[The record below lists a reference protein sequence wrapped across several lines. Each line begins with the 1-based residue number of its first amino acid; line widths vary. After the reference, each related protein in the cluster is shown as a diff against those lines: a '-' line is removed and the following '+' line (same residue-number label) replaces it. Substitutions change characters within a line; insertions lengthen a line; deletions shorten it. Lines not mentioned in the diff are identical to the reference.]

1 MKIERADRFRIDRS
15 FKGVAATS
23 LSSAEINC
31 GFWIRLRYQLWWLFF
46 KPIEVCRLV
55 GKARIFTRFPVVILS
70 ATWKIAMK
78 RNVVFY
84 DSIRGTKWVTG
95 AGMVKAFCLLGQP
108 IKTQD
113 SFHLARGAGYKKEK
127 YCTHQNAEKVVAIR
141 CLNKWQSIIE
151 SKE

>member
-1 MKIERADRFRIDRS
+1 MKIERADRFRI
-15 FKGVAATS
+15 FKGVAGTS

-31 GFWIRLRYQLWWLFF
+31 GFRIRLRYQLWWLFF
-46 KPIEVCRLV
+46 KPIEVSDSLERQEFLRDFRQSFDRRL
-55 GKARIFTRFPVVILS
+55 GKSL
-70 ATWKIAMK
+70 MK

-113 SFHLARGAGYKKEK
+113 SFHLACPWSRLKKEK
-127 YCTHQNAEKVVAIR
+127 YCIHQNAEKVVAIR
-141 CLNKWQSIIE
+141 YLNKWQSIIE